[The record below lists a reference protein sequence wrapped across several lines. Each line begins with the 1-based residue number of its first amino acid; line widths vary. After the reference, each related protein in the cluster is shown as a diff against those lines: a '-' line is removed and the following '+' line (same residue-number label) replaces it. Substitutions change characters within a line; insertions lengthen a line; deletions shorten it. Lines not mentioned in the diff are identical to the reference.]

1 MTFQPLPSITAD
13 TAAFWTGG
21 ADGVLNIHR
30 CKQCRTWFHPPTP
43 VCPSCLSTDV
53 GPEPTSGRATV
64 QGFSVNWQ
72 PWAPDM
78 HVPYVVAVVSV
89 DDTDDVQLTTRLVE
103 IEPDAVS
110 VGLAV
115 EVVFEQVE
123 DIYLPLF
130 KPADGRVPVSIT
142 DGESA

>member
-1 MTFQPLPSITAD
+1 VAAIDSLSEV
-13 TAAFWTGG
+13 AFWKYINAEKQTR
-21 ADGVLNIHR
+21 AISDTRSAYSTRLAPASPVNR
-30 CKQCRTWFHPPTP
+30 CW
-43 VCPSCLSTDV
+43 S
-53 GPEPTSGRATV
+53 
-64 QGFSVNWQ
+64 
-72 PWAPDM
+72 
-78 HVPYVVAVVSV
+78 
-89 DDTDDVQLTTRLVE
+89 RLVE

>member
-1 MTFQPLPSITAD
+1 
-13 TAAFWTGG
+13 
-21 ADGVLNIHR
+21 
-30 CKQCRTWFHPPTP
+30 
-43 VCPSCLSTDV
+43 
-53 GPEPTSGRATV
+53 
-64 QGFSVNWQ
+64 
-72 PWAPDM
+72 M